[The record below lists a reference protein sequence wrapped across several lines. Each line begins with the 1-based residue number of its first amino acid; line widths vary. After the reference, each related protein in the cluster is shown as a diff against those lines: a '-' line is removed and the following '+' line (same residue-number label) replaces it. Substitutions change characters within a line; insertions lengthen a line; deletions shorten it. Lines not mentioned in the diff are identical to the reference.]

1 MGIPLKMAD
10 EQELNQMGVAVI
22 PPQRLYHRLLD
33 EVRHMMNFSR
43 ALPVMLESCM
53 KCGACAKACHSY
65 LGTGEVYNIPAVRA
79 DLLRAFHQKNFT
91 TAGKFLAKLSGEP
104 ALASGEIERWI
115 DYAYQCTMCRRCAY
129 YCPMGID
136 TTEITMAMRYIL
148 AKLGI
153 VPRFTAGI
161 AANEIKAGNNAGI
174 LKPAIIDCCE
184 FLEGELKEE
193 TGQDIKIP
201 LDKPQSDILYV
212 PSSTEFLHNADTLI
226 GVAKMFHVLG
236 LNWTMSSQLTEA
248 ANYGMFIDLDLMK
261 YHHKRMLAAARQVGA
276 NLVIQG
282 ECGHG
287 WRVAK
292 MFSEGANGAIPF
304 RIMHI
309 LELAA
314 QNLDR
319 LPLQKIEMRVTLHD
333 TCNYA
338 RSGDLSEAPRRI
350 LRACV
355 TDVAEMTPNRE
366 LNYCCGGGS
375 GLLMEEMMEVRMKL
389 AKMKAEQLR
398 ALGPLDAV
406 VAPCAACKAQ
416 FPHII
421 RHYELGSDTTKVSGV
436 MEILGAALQL

>member
-1 MGIPLKMAD
+1 MGIPLIMAK
-10 EQELNQMGVAVI
+10 EQELIQMGLAPT
-22 PPQRLYHRLLD
+22 PPERLGSRLLD
-33 EVRHMMNFSR
+33 EVRHMLSFSR
-43 ALPVMLESCM
+43 ALPVMLESCT

-65 LGTGEVYNIPAVRA
+65 LGTGDVSNIPAVRA
-79 DLLRAFHQKNFT
+79 DLLRVFYQKNFT
-91 TAGKFLAKLSGEP
+91 TPGRLMAVLTGEP
-104 ALASGEIERWI
+104 VLGSREIERWV

-153 VPRFTAGI
+153 VPHFIAGI
-161 AANEIKAGNNAGI
+161 AANEIKAGNNARI

-193 TGQDIKIP
+193 TGRDIKIP
-201 LDKPQSDILYV
+201 LDKPGSDILYI
-212 PSSTEFLHNADTLI
+212 PSSTELLHNADTLI
-226 GVAKMFHVLG
+226 GVAKMFHMLG
-236 LNWTMSSQLTEA
+236 LNWTMSSILTEA

-261 YHHKRMLAAARQVGA
+261 YHHKRMINAARQVGA
-276 NLVIQG
+276 ALVVQG

-304 RIMHI
+304 KIMHI

-319 LPLQKIEMRVTLHD
+319 LPLKKIEMRVTLHD

-338 RSGDLSEAPRRI
+338 RSGDLAEAPRRI
-350 LRACV
+350 LQACV

-389 AKMKAEQLR
+389 AKMKAEQMR

-421 RHYELGSDTTKVSGV
+421 KHYELGSDTTKVSGV
-436 MEILGAALQL
+436 MEIMGAALQL